1 MLYFKKQTYEEVL
14 QKVTMLKFKITQ
26 FFKKSSFSKN
36 VMLRGKIILS
46 CDYARFISR
55 KKNFSLTS

>member
-26 FFKKSSFSKN
+26 FFKKALPVKMWCWEEKLSW
-36 VMLRGKIILS
+36 VVIMLDS
-46 CDYARFISR
+46 
-55 KKNFSLTS
+55 